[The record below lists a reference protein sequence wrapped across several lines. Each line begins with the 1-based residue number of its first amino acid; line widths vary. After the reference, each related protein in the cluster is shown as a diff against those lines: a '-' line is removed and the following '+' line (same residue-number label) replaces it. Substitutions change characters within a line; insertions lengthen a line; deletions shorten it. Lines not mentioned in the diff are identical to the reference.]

1 MAASQREQED
11 YDAAVGARPDSHG
24 HRVVVGIVTIL
35 YTAYLGG
42 LTIEAVEIRGSRPRH
57 QIRERGM
64 VMDERRATTAWVQ
77 ERKDLIAR
85 ASSRNY

>member
-1 MAASQREQED
+1 MAASQREQEE
-11 YDAAVGARPDSHG
+11 YVAAVCARPDSHG
-24 HRVVVGIVTIL
+24 HRVVGIVTIL
-35 YTAYLGG
+35 STAYLGG